1 MIYFTLLFIVCTVLV
16 TYRKRNSLSTWFMFG
31 VILGWIVS
39 FVSYTLYL
47 SKFNYYYNII
57 HTFFNFSP
65 GTWNYLVLTQFNAK
79 MLIRMLN
86 GGLLLFTGSLL
97 CFAVSFTRTS
107 RRQANAKLYAAIAV
121 VSVVQFS
128 FFDPGVQ
135 IWLQNLA
142 GRLGQPSGEWLNKTT
157 DWLEYA
163 FRYAG
168 YGMVAAAFGLLL
180 NYYVNYPKIR
190 FLKNYALY
198 HILSLIPVVLI
209 HFLLFS
215 WAPKNLVIATYLEGY
230 YNYQQ
235 PPIGAYPLTLYI
247 FPYVVFVALTFLV
260 YVMYK
265 YNSIETYHKNHD
277 VQINKSIDTASLG
290 VRAFTHAVK
299 NHLLA
304 VRSEAEYLQEKHA
317 GDSDTAYSL
326 NLMLQS
332 CSAAMESI
340 NDAVHKLKSIE
351 LNLQPCPLDA
361 PVNQAVSRIR
371 QAEHTVTVTV
381 AGQRG
386 PDIPLAYMD
395 AQHMAETVY
404 NILENAVESLA
415 GTENGRISI
424 QLGLQ
429 ESWGMIAISDNGP
442 GMPEE
447 HLDMIFAPF
456 FSTKPSINNW
466 GIGLSYCHKI
476 VTGHDG
482 KISVESELGRGTTFR
497 IYLPVI

>member
-1 MIYFTLLFIVCTVLV
+1 MIYFTLLFIVCTILI
-16 TYRKRNSLSTWFMFG
+16 TYRKRNSLSTRFMFG
-31 VILGWIVS
+31 MIVGWVIS
-39 FVSYTLYL
+39 FVAYTLYL

-57 HTFFNFSP
+57 HTVFNFSP
-65 GTWNYLVLTQFNAK
+65 GTWNYLVLTKFNAN

-86 GGLLLFTGSLL
+86 GGILLFTGSLL

-107 RRQANAKLYAAIAV
+107 KRQANAKIYAVIALLLLI
-121 VSVVQFS
+121 QYA
-128 FFDPGVQ
+128 FFDPGLQ
-135 IWLQNLA
+135 IALQGMA
-142 GRLGQPSGEWLNKTT
+142 ERLGEPWGERLTLAIHV
-157 DWLEYA
+157 LERS

-168 YGMVAAAFGLLL
+168 YGMIAAAFGMLL
-180 NYYVNYPKIR
+180 NYYINYPKIR

-235 PPIGAYPLTLYI
+235 PPIGSYPLTLYV
-247 FPYVVFVALTFLV
+247 FPYVVFAALTFLV
-260 YVMYK
+260 YITFK
-265 YNSIETYHKNHD
+265 YNSIEVYHKNQD

-290 VRAFTHAVK
+290 ARAFTHAVK

-304 VRSEAEYLQEKHA
+304 VRSEAEYLREKHA
-317 GDSDTAYSL
+317 DDSDTAYSL
-326 NLMLQS
+326 DLMLKS

-351 LNLQPCPLDA
+351 LNLQPSPLDV
-361 PVNQAVSRIR
+361 PVR
-371 QAEHTVTVTV
+371 QALTRFKQGDPRIQVTVHADAV
-381 AGQRG
+381 
-386 PDIPLAYMD
+386 IPSAYMD
-395 AQHMAETVY
+395 TQHMTEAVY
-404 NILENAVESLA
+404 NIMENAAESLA
-415 GTENGRISI
+415 GKPDGSVSI
-424 QLGLQ
+424 HLGLQ
-429 ESWGMIAISDNGP
+429 DSWGMIAITDNGP

-447 HLDMIFAPF
+447 HLDMIFSPF

-482 KISVESELGRGTTFR
+482 KISVESKVGQGTTFR
-497 IYLPVI
+497 IYLPAV